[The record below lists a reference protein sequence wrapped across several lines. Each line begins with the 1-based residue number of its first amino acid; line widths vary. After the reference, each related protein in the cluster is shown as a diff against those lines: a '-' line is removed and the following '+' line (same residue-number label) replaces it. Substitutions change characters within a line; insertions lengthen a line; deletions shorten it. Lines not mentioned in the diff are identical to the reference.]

1 MSKVFIC
8 AAIPDELATR
18 EEGAVAVA
26 TAIEAGDERRARAK
40 FHWQFLEH
48 YPAAQ
53 DCAYKFLVCEDKPG
67 THRPALDSWDAE
79 YMLENRWDEES
90 ASFVPV
96 ETESDPMN
104 VTFDK
109 LSPEVQNAVMVKFD
123 TCENITVDMVISAQE
138 LLQEDMATFD
148 GHIVEALM
156 KMPEVN
162 AMYPEIK
169 LHAIGW
175 VKHKCKPGAKWPEIQ
190 AEMRIWKK
198 RREGERKETGKYTS
212 VVDLA
217 RTRVN
222 QHLTENSAAKI
233 NPVTTA
239 IRREYRQ
246 TWKTLDKELACAL
259 WPGDVDAGNIDG
271 TIHRWAKNEVID
283 KDREDWKRISASMR
297 KQPDALRY
305 DRQTIF
311 GLVRER
317 PIDIYKDPVALNK
330 YISEYLTTKG
340 VFEHE
345 ETDQSSA
352 DAILSSAAQTDPVE
366 TAESNSQKNEI
377 LVEAEPSVEREG
389 PFYFVFTDKDGEK
402 YGRANK
408 LSGLDKALAAG
419 GTEISKEE
427 YFARKNGTYTGLQQ
441 NTDTAEDS
449 EQPEPVKVTA
459 DEVNKIMQAA
469 NISQPDTDKLLAAS
483 RGEFVEGISDPND
496 PKWVKGIETRDS
508 VNQNQPESEQ
518 NDQKAEQN
526 SPNALQNEPETK
538 LPEPEVQQ
546 EPEKVCT
553 ACGQTGDGNC
563 PDCGAVMGD
572 ATYQE
577 TFDEKNQAEV
587 QEDDSEEMEGA
598 EHPNN
603 ENAGNDQHH
612 TSDSETGEAA
622 EPLIAENGH
631 HIITS
636 TSRVWIHLSVDL
648 ETMGTNPDA
657 PINSIGGKF
666 FDPAT
671 GEMGPEFSKAIDLE
685 TSGGIIDRK
694 TIKWWAKRSRE
705 AQSAIFTDEISL
717 DVALRLF
724 IEFIEKNSGGR
735 FVQVWGNGANF
746 DNVILRRSYERQG
759 IPCPWLYY
767 NDRDVRTIVELGNA
781 IGFDVRMAIPFEGVP
796 HNALDDARHQ
806 AKQVSAI
813 WQKLIPS
820 QADF

>member
-8 AAIPDELATR
+8 AAIPDEQAIN

-40 FHWQFLEH
+40 FTWQFLEQ

-67 THRPALDSWDAE
+67 MPRPAIDSWDTE
-79 YMLENRWDEES
+79 YMLENRWDEEG

-96 ETESDPMN
+96 EPESDPMN
-104 VTFDK
+104 VNFDK
-109 LSPEVQNAVMVKFD
+109 LSLEVQNAVLVKFG

-162 AMYPEIK
+162 VMYSELK
-169 LHAIGW
+169 LLAIGW

-190 AEMRIWKK
+190 TELRTWKK
-198 RREGERKETGKYTS
+198 RREAERKETGKYTS

-217 RTRVN
+217 RARVN
-222 QHLTENSAAKI
+222 RQHTENSAGKI
-233 NPVTTA
+233 NPATAA
-239 IRREYRQ
+239 IRREYKQ
-246 TWKTLDKELACAL
+246 TWKTLDEELAYAL
-259 WPGDVDAGNIDG
+259 WPGDINAGNIDG
-271 TIHRWAKNEVID
+271 SIHRWAKNEVID

-297 KQPDALRY
+297 KQPDAVRY

-317 PIDIYKDPVALNK
+317 PIDIHKDPVALNK
-330 YISEYLTTKG
+330 YITEYLATKG
-340 VFEHE
+340 VFEDE
-345 ETDQSSA
+345 ETDQNTA
-352 DAILSSAAQTDPVE
+352 DILQPSAAQTDAVE
-366 TAESNSQKNEI
+366 TEVSDTQKNEST
-377 LVEAEPSVEREG
+377 LETEPSVEREG
-389 PFYFVFTDKDGEK
+389 PFYFLFTDKDGEK

-408 LSGLDKALAAG
+408 LSGLNKALAAG
-419 GTEISKEE
+419 ATEITKEE
-427 YFARKNGTYTGLQQ
+427 YFARKNGTYSGSQQ
-441 NTDTAEDS
+441 NTGASDTTA
-449 EQPEPVKVTA
+449 QPEPVKVTA

-469 NISQPDTDKLLAAS
+469 NISQPDADKLLAVS
-483 RGEFVEGISDPND
+483 RGEFVAGISDPND

-508 VNQNQPESEQ
+508 VNQNQQEMEQ

-526 SPNALQNEPETK
+526 SPNTQQNEPETK
-538 LPEPEVQQ
+538 QSEPVAQQ
-546 EPEKVCT
+546 EQEKVCT
-553 ACGQTGDGNC
+553 ACGQSGGGNC

-577 TFDEKNQAEV
+577 TFDEENQVEV
-587 QEDDSEEMEGA
+587 QENDPKEMEGA
-598 EHPNN
+598 EHPHK
-603 ENAGNDQHH
+603 ENAGSAQDHA
-612 TSDSETGEAA
+612 SDSETGETAD
-622 EPLIAENGH
+622 PLIAVNGH
-631 HIITS
+631 HVITS
-636 TSRVWIHLSVDL
+636 TSRVRHHLMIDL
-648 ETMGTNPDA
+648 ETMGKNPDA
-657 PINSIGGKF
+657 PIISLGAIF
-666 FDPAT
+666 FDPQT
-671 GEMGPEFSKAIDLE
+671 GEMGPEFSKTIDLD
-685 TSGGIIDRK
+685 TAGGVIDRDV
-694 TIKWWAKRSRE
+694 IKWWLKQSRE
-705 AQSAIFTDEISL
+705 AQSAILTDEIPL
-717 DVALRLF
+717 DDALLQLR
-724 IEFIEKNSGGR
+724 EFIDENSCGFYVR
-735 FVQVWGNGANF
+735 VWGNGANF

-759 IPCPWLYY
+759 IPCPWRYC
-767 NDRDVRTIVELGNA
+767 NDRDVRTIVELGNS
-781 IGFDVRMAIPFEGVP
+781 IGFDVRMTIPFEGVP